1 MATTMVDEHQHI
13 VISDKLAQVG
23 NIGVIV
29 SGETNSNILTFE
41 IDRYYDGV
49 DLYTKNIRFI
59 VKNSNGV
66 FTEDI
71 ADKQEDGDILKFTWI
86 LSYAVTQR
94 SELVTVAIDFYGIE
108 NGEYYSLKTL
118 PFTIDVKN
126 TLDFADVSILPP
138 ENWFVKTENRLEAL
152 ENGQVN
158 TDTTLTKSNIPADAK
173 AVGDKF
179 KDYATTAYVDAS
191 IANSISGIQF
201 ETTPI
206 DFSTVVFP

>member
-71 ADKQEDGDILKFTWI
+71 ADKQEDGDILNFTWF
-86 LSYAVTQR
+86 LSYAVTQ
-94 SELVTVAIDFYGIE
+94 
-108 NGEYYSLKTL
+108 
-118 PFTIDVKN
+118 
-126 TLDFADVSILPP
+126 
-138 ENWFVKTENRLEAL
+138 
-152 ENGQVN
+152 
-158 TDTTLTKSNIPADAK
+158 
-173 AVGDKF
+173 
-179 KDYATTAYVDAS
+179 
-191 IANSISGIQF
+191 
-201 ETTPI
+201 
-206 DFSTVVFP
+206 